1 MTGRSIV
8 AISLFLILGTSLISA
23 QAGIKGRLVLD
34 STVWAPVVYLSHI
47 ADLDQLHAISHRQI
61 IARAELEPDGTF
73 FLSTEMLPESDH
85 LYRIHLVKKGDPP
98 ATLMIGGRE
107 HNHFFLVAKQGC
119 EVVIGMSPGITLFN
133 NLYLAGYGP
142 NNSLQ
147 EIEAVIARL
156 QAVDQVATSINRDFT
171 REVIFDQLRA
181 MADSSRHPLT
191 SLYALQASN
200 YKEHLPGNHSYY
212 RRYLNKWRSE
222 KSEYFIAFRQQLD
235 MDRGILSQ
243 ILFAGLGLL
252 LLILI
257 LTGLYIWK
265 GKMNTNPYA
274 DLTVQE
280 RRVFDLLREGRS
292 NKEIAEEFSVSV
304 STVKSHVNSIFSK
317 LGVKSRRDIMNM

>member
-1 MTGRSIV
+1 MTGRSIL
-8 AISLFLILGTSLISA
+8 AISLLLIQGTIQLSA

-47 ADLDQLHAISHRQI
+47 ADMDQLHAISYRQI
-61 IARAELEPDGTF
+61 IARAELEPDGSF
-73 FLSTEMLPESDH
+73 FISTQMLPDSDH
-85 LYRIHLVKKGDPP
+85 LYRIHLVKKDDPP

-107 HNHFFLVAKQGC
+107 QNHFFLVAKRDC
-119 EVVIGMSPGITLFN
+119 EVEIGMNPGITLFGD
-133 NLYLAGYGP
+133 LHLAGYGP
-142 NNSLQ
+142 NISLQ

-156 QAVDQVATSINRDFT
+156 HAVDQVATIINRDFT
-171 REVIFDQLRA
+171 REVIYNQLRA
-181 MADSSRHPLT
+181 IADSSRHPLI

-200 YKEHLPGNHSYY
+200 YREHFPGNPSFY
-212 RRYLNKWRSE
+212 RGYLRKWRGE
-222 KSEYFIAFRQQLD
+222 KSAYFVVFTQQLD

-243 ILFAGLGLL
+243 IIFAGLGLL
-252 LLILI
+252 LLIII
-257 LTGLYIWK
+257 LTGLYIRK
-265 GKMNTNPYA
+265 GKINTNPYA

-280 RRVFDLLREGRS
+280 RRVFDMLKEGRS